1 MTDQAAEIAKGLTK
15 AQEDALL
22 QRPVCGGRS
31 GHGGRWTAISALIR
45 KGLWIDGNIDI
56 AGPTDLGRAVAS
68 IIGEKG

>member
-31 GHGGRWTAISALIR
+31 GHGGRWTWH
-45 KGLWIDGNIDI
+45 GLAG
-56 AGPTDLGRAVAS
+56 GPTLWMHLPTPPKDTSNG
-68 IIGEKG
+68 